1 MVFKLLIIKEFRC
14 SRSHKLPEMRSR
26 QKVKIVGKIMVHA
39 VILTIAIV
47 IMILALAVAAA
58 EATTVVIDLTIQIG
72 VVENAVAIEATT
84 TEGTTRKI
92 SESNSNRTG
101 ISKMVISMR
110 TTERARHLT
119 RCIRSVRA
127 ITVATEIITIPITE
141 TIVEDLEASIAEDAA
156 SSEVEAIVMATQASE
171 VAMVD
176 TLPDPKTETGK
187 KQR

>member
-47 IMILALAVAAA
+47 IMILALAVAAG
-58 EATTVVIDLTIQIG
+58 ATTEVIDLTIQIG

-127 ITVATEIITIPITE
+127 TTVATEIITIPITE